1 MEYDYLLSDREY
13 LEPSG
18 INPVVNISGVGPM
31 IYANQTAFQRK
42 LSPLNNL
49 HVRDLLI
56 TIEIAI
62 EEILQNYL
70 FEFNDVATRQEISSI
85 LNSYLDGVRNAG
97 GITSY
102 SVVMNDKNNTP
113 ELIGQNFGLVDVE
126 IEPAYGIQ
134 KFINRVTLKRTG
146 GALSGGFVSV

>member
-1 MEYDYLLSDREY
+1 
-13 LEPSG
+13 
-18 INPVVNISGVGPM
+18 
-31 IYANQTAFQRK
+31 
-42 LSPLNNL
+42 
-49 HVRDLLI
+49 LI

-146 GALSGGFVSV
+146 GALSGGFVTV